1 MSHNVIAHT
10 NVKVSHQAKKAMGD
24 LPRRDHRLL
33 SHLLKRLQRN
43 SIFKVFQIPAKSET
57 KSAFVKGQAWL
68 HTLHSAVAIFRLKE
82 AAIEL
87 VDVLVNLAEYKVVW
101 LELVVIREMEKY
113 HQRLRALTMKIVPND
128 RYRYTSVFR
137 TRT

>member
-1 MSHNVIAHT
+1 
-10 NVKVSHQAKKAMGD
+10 MGD
-24 LPRRDHRLL
+24 LPRRDYRLL
-33 SHLLKRLQRN
+33 CHLLKRLQRN
-43 SIFKVFQIPAKSET
+43 SIFKVFQIPAKPET

-87 VDVLVNLAEYKVVW
+87 VEILVNLADFKVVW
-101 LELVVIREMEKY
+101 LELVVVREMEKH
-113 HQRLRALTMKIVPND
+113 HQHWQALTMKIVPNN
-128 RYRYTSVFR
+128 RYRYMSVVR